1 MTIDTSTINS
11 NYPIAGQ
18 SNSTA
23 GFRANFAA
31 TKTLLEELQQQITDL
46 TPEAPLAAVATSGS
60 YNDLTN
66 RPALFSGSYDD
77 LTNKPTILSSYNDL
91 TNKPALF
98 SGSYNDLTNKPT
110 IPNLTDYATET
121 YVDTAISNNNTIFY
135 TVRVVENTSGIQ
147 ETFEI
152 NGNKVK
158 DSNGD
163 TFNIVFQLG
172 KTYRFNLSDS
182 SNQPAALRFSTT
194 PDTAVPASVTPYNEN
209 VNIVGTAGSVGSYIE
224 ITITENTPSVLYFYA
239 IESSGTID
247 TSNIGGSVQ
256 HIFPKT
262 CCYNGNAA
270 LTNTATAI
278 NVAKSVNFF
287 QCGSSAALTLPAGI
301 EGQTLTLISLGG
313 AALTTMTITSASN
326 QAGWSTL
333 GEIAFNN
340 VAGRSCQLQYL
351 NGKWYCI
358 GNNGAV
364 FN

>member
-1 MTIDTSTINS
+1 MTIDTTIIDS
-11 NYPIAGQ
+11 NYPVAGI
-18 SNSTA
+18 SNSTE
-23 GFRANFAA
+23 GFRTNFAA
-31 TKTLLEELQQQITDL
+31 TKTLLGELQQQITDL
-46 TPEAPLAAVATSGS
+46 TPETPFATVATSGS
-60 YNDLTN
+60 YNDLTDK
-66 RPALFSGSYDD
+66 PALFSGSYDD
-77 LTNKPTILSSYNDL
+77 LTDKPIILSSYNDL
-91 TNKPALF
+91 TDKPIIL
-98 SGSYNDLTNKPT
+98 SSYNDLTDKPI
-110 IPNLTDYATET
+110 IPSLTDYATET
-121 YVDTAISNNNTIFY
+121 YVDTAISDSNTIFY
-135 TVRVVENTSGIQ
+135 TVKVVEDTSGIQ

-158 DSNGD
+158 DSNGN

-182 SNQPAALRFSTT
+182 SNQAAPLRFSTT

-224 ITITENTPSVLYFYA
+224 ITITEDTPSVLYFYGV
-239 IESSGTID
+239 EFSGGID

-262 CCYNGNAA
+262 CCYNGN
-270 LTNTATAI
+270 TTVTTSIAI
-278 NVAKSVNFF
+278 DKSVNFF
-287 QCGSSAALTLPAGI
+287 QCGAGSILPLGNGI

-313 AALTTMTITSASN
+313 AVSTTMTITTNSN
-326 QAGWSTL
+326 RAGWSAL

-358 GNNGAV
+358 GNNGAT